1 MFLLYHT
8 IAVSLKWKP
17 YPHAFIAQY
26 VLMVRFS
33 DQRILKTHLTETL
46 GFEDRSGGER
56 SWGQDPCLWLTLGDH
71 TYKGASPESTNRDIQ
86 PHLLMPIKSKATFN
100 PLNLS
105 YRYNYMY
112 TCSTPICFPEK
123 KMTMNL
129 YKSFFCISLYR

>member
-1 MFLLYHT
+1 M
-8 IAVSLKWKP
+8 
-17 YPHAFIAQY
+17 
-26 VLMVRFS
+26 RFC

-86 PHLLMPIKSKATFN
+86 PHLLMPIKSNATFN

-112 TCSTPICFPEK
+112 TCSTPICFPEEK
-123 KMTMNL
+123 KWQWIFTNH
-129 YKSFFCISLYR
+129 FFAFPCTDKWQYTHLCRTCRINTLKIHNII

>member
-1 MFLLYHT
+1 M
-8 IAVSLKWKP
+8 
-17 YPHAFIAQY
+17 
-26 VLMVRFS
+26 RFS

-123 KMTMNL
+123 KNDNE
-129 YKSFFCISLYR
+129 SLQIIFLHFLVQIKWQYTHLCRTCRINTLKIHNII

>member
-1 MFLLYHT
+1 
-8 IAVSLKWKP
+8 
-17 YPHAFIAQY
+17 
-26 VLMVRFS
+26 MVRFS

-71 TYKGASPESTNRDIQ
+71 TYKGASPESTNRDIK

-123 KMTMNL
+123 KNDNESL
-129 YKSFFCISLYR
+129 QIIFLHFLVQISDNTLIYVGHVGLTL

>member
-1 MFLLYHT
+1 
-8 IAVSLKWKP
+8 
-17 YPHAFIAQY
+17 
-26 VLMVRFS
+26 MVRFS

-112 TCSTPICFPEK
+112 TCTTPICFPEK
-123 KMTMNL
+123 KNDNESL
-129 YKSFFCISLYR
+129 QIIFLHFLVQISDNTLIYVGHVGLTL